1 RLIVMLG
8 GIFVNVIVGVL
19 IFIGLTYAYGDK
31 YLLKDAVNNN
41 GGVQVGELGQRI
53 GLQTGDKIIKVNGKD
68 FNYFEELIRPQ
79 TLLTE
84 NASYTV
90 LRDGKEIV
98 ISLPDNLIQDLSKK
112 DNAGEFIFY
121 RYEPIVERVSKGSIA
136 DRIGL
141 KKGDKTIEIN
151 G

>member
-1 RLIVMLG
+1 QEPQHWEFRAKPAWQRLIVMLG

-98 ISLPDNLIQDLSKK
+98 ISLPD
-112 DNAGEFIFY
+112 
-121 RYEPIVERVSKGSIA
+121 
-136 DRIGL
+136 
-141 KKGDKTIEIN
+141 
-151 G
+151 